1 MTDSPLLD
9 SSDSTSPFIQETT
22 AEKFEQDVVVRSQ
35 DLPIVID
42 FWAPWCGPCKQL
54 GPAIEKGSPVP

>member
-42 FWAPWCGPCKQL
+42 FWAPWCDPCRQ
-54 GPAIEKGSPVP
+54 